1 MKQPK
6 LIDNLHTRVIDELK
20 SQLTAGSKVSIAAA
34 SFSIYAYEAL
44 KAELSAVQELRFL
57 FTSPAF
63 AQSSAPK
70 QQREFYIPKLHR
82 ERNLYGSDFE
92 IRLCN

>member
-44 KAELSAVQELRFL
+44 
-57 FTSPAF
+57 
-63 AQSSAPK
+63 
-70 QQREFYIPKLHR
+70 
-82 ERNLYGSDFE
+82 
-92 IRLCN
+92 